1 MFVSQTILIL
11 ISGYFFLPTWNFTRF
26 DFTENLGYR
35 LLFNSALI
43 GFVFWGLAEISVEL
57 LPQKLTEYAYQFD
70 PDSPFLKPGLG
81 VVYSIILSNLLNI
94 FFDKSKWKF
103 AAAKHG
109 GNLLYIII
117 FEAISGDQIVEIT
130 MKSGEVYTGYPVEP
144 VSLKNE
150 YIGLVPY
157 DSEVDILN
165 YKIALNV
172 KEVVNVR
179 LFHSG

>member
-1 MFVSQTILIL
+1 M
-11 ISGYFFLPTWNFTRF
+11 
-26 DFTENLGYR
+26 
-35 LLFNSALI
+35 
-43 GFVFWGLAEISVEL
+43 
-57 LPQKLTEYAYQFD
+57 
-70 PDSPFLKPGLG
+70 
-81 VVYSIILSNLLNI
+81 
-94 FFDKSKWKF
+94 
-103 AAAKHG
+103 
-109 GNLLYIII
+109 LYIII